1 MGTELLDSTW
11 RMILE
16 TTLSAF
22 QYLGN
27 LATTFFTTPLSAY
40 LNTAANVFLPDAI
53 KNLPLAAVVFGAGLA
68 FVVTYQIIK
77 WVIDLF

>member
-1 MGTELLDSTW
+1 MGVELLDSTW
-11 RMILE
+11 RMIFQ

-27 LATTFFTTPLSAY
+27 LANAFFTTPLSAY
-40 LNTAANVFLPDAI
+40 LNTVGKIFVPDAI
-53 KNLPLAAVVFGAGLA
+53 KNLPLAAVVFGAGLM

-77 WVIDLF
+77 WAIDLF